1 MPALMLWDVTH
12 PEEALFVPVSVV
24 SLSKKQRPVIDWAV
38 RPFDADLAEAL
49 GSLPRDRR
57 SVPPDLAARFCP
69 ELIKRYDIDVLNKK
83 LDSCP
88 LRHRSRGH

>member
-1 MPALMLWDVTH
+1 MLRNLLPALLLWDVTH

-24 SLSKKQRPVIDWAV
+24 SRFKKKRPVFEWLV
-38 RPFDADLAEAL
+38 RPFDADLVEAL

-69 ELIKRYDIDVLNKK
+69 ELIKR
-83 LDSCP
+83 
-88 LRHRSRGH
+88 